1 MNAIGDTLPARRWT
15 ESARWAACFTLAVA
29 FHGAGAA
36 ALLARWNDDDL
47 VANAPVITI
56 ELAALPVAPET
67 TPNEIPP
74 GPQQQE
80 AEPEPEPE
88 KPLEKQIELPPEPKA
103 EPLQAIVPPPKV
115 VEKPREKKPKQKHAS
130 LASAPSSAETKSQRA
145 AAPMPGANSRN
156 PNAVPNWS
164 ATSAIPPKRSHAVSK
179 ALRSSPLVSIAVEAY
194 TTHALRAVPARA
206 CSIRRRWRWLRVP
219 HPFLHPRPKLP
230 AAKFR
235 FRSQSVTTCG
245 NRRQPVFWSAA
256 GAVLARAAA
265 RIPSVWP
272 NITSTGLGRSAS
284 AIRSG

>member
-1 MNAIGDTLPARRWT
+1 MSAIGDTLPARRWT

-145 AAPMPGANSRN
+145 AAPMPGSNSRN
-156 PNAVPNWS
+156 PNAVPNWKS
-164 ATSAIPPKRSHAVSK
+164 QLVAQLERNKRYPSEAQSRGEQGIAQLAFSVDRSGGVHNARI
-179 ALRSSPLVSIAVEAY
+179 LRSSGSSLLDQATLALV
-194 TTHALRAVPARA
+194 
-206 CSIRRRWRWLRVP
+206 
-219 HPFLHPRPKLP
+219 
-230 AAKFR
+230 
-235 FRSQSVTTCG
+235 
-245 NRRQPVFWSAA
+245 
-256 GAVLARAAA
+256 ARAAPLP
-265 RIPSVWP
+265 RPPPEVTGSQIPISVP
-272 NITSTGLGRSAS
+272 
-284 AIRSG
+284 IRYNVR